1 MKKLFFMIFASVLL
15 FACNNTPKTDDATTK
30 DNKRIEG
37 MPADKVLEFD
47 EPIDFELTCVEQAEP
62 AEETG
67 QPYYKLYLKTAL
79 VKEPIFIEKLF
90 GCAKVA
96 TKEEYRALQML
107 SNTNSAV
114 NGWYAGGGP
123 LIYGY
128 IEDNNEI
135 VLMKAFQEEGDSHE
149 GHDHEGHEGHDHAE
163 HGHEGHDHA
172 KEIDYQ
178 EFKRFI
184 IHKDGSFEAKTQ

>member
-1 MKKLFFMIFASVLL
+1 MKKLFFMFVASMLF
-15 FACNNTPKTDDATTK
+15 FACNNTPKADATTTK

-37 MPADKVLEFD
+37 MPADRVLEFD

-62 AEETG
+62 AKETG
-67 QPYYKLYLKTAL
+67 QAYYKLYLKTAL

-90 GCAKVA
+90 GCAPVA
-96 TKEEYRALQML
+96 TEEYRALQML

-149 GHDHEGHEGHDHAE
+149 GHDHEGHDHAG
-163 HGHEGHDHA
+163 HGHEGHDHV
-172 KEIDYQ
+172 KEIDYK
-178 EFKRFI
+178 EFMRFI
-184 IHKDGSFEAKTQ
+184 VHKDGSFENKTR